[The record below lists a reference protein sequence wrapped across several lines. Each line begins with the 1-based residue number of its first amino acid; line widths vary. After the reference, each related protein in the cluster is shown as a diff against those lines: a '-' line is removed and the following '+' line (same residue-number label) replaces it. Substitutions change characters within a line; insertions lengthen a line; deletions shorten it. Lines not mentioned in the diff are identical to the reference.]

1 MIHSFGLNYKNPSEA
16 TLAMMYW
23 AFTTLSTVGLGDYYP
38 VSFSERFLAAFG
50 FLIGVAVFAYV
61 MGNFLAIL
69 IVIKD
74 INADLEDGDKL
85 AGFIGLLKNFNKD
98 EDISQSLKDDIE
110 DYFEYR
116 WMKNK
121 NWSVESES
129 DLQILAQ
136 LPEAI
141 QGQVFTDCLYSHF
154 YYKFRKHFTFPDM
167 HNRQQHSYLT
177 MNDTQY
183 RNYMLFIFKNLNP
196 IMFTAGSL
204 IMGELDDVN
213 IVTFVMS
220 GKYHVGYEINH
231 KVQMKLQF

>member
-1 MIHSFGLNYKNPSEA
+1 MIHSFDLNYKNPSEA

-129 DLQILAQ
+129 DL
-136 LPEAI
+136 
-141 QGQVFTDCLYSHF
+141 
-154 YYKFRKHFTFPDM
+154 
-167 HNRQQHSYLT
+167 
-177 MNDTQY
+177 
-183 RNYMLFIFKNLNP
+183 
-196 IMFTAGSL
+196 
-204 IMGELDDVN
+204 
-213 IVTFVMS
+213 
-220 GKYHVGYEINH
+220 
-231 KVQMKLQF
+231 